1 MPPKGN
7 QHAAKVKKSVKAKGS
22 AKSNIRTPIVVVM
35 GHVDHGKTS
44 LLDKIR
50 GTTVAEFEVGLI
62 TQHIGATEV
71 PLDIIQDFCGAHFGA
86 EIQVPGLLFIDTPGH
101 HAFTSLRSR
110 GGSLADLAILIVDMN
125 EGFQPQT
132 IESLTIL
139 KRYKTPFVVAANK
152 MDRIPGWRAKE
163 NTPFAETLKSQSER
177 VVEQLDTRIYE
188 LVGELYKYGFS
199 ADRYDRIRDFTRT
212 VGIVPISAIT
222 GEGVP
227 DLLMV
232 LVGLAQ
238 RFLKDNL
245 KIKSSGPGVGTI
257 LEVKE
262 ERGLGTTLDVILYDG
277 EFKAGDTVI
286 FGTTRE
292 PLVTKIRALLKP
304 KPLAEIRSE
313 EKFVPV
319 KRVVAA
325 SGVKVAAP
333 KLENALAGSTIRV
346 VALQEG
352 IEAIAKEMKSELDAV
367 RIETENEG
375 VILKADTI
383 GSLEALVGELKAKNI
398 PIHAADVGQVSRRD
412 VIRASAFKDK
422 FISAIL
428 AFNVD
433 ILPDALLEVQKTN
446 VPVFN
451 SNIIYSLIEN
461 YENWIEEQKMRIEQ
475 ERLEAVIRP
484 GAVRLMPDCVFRQSK
499 PAIVGVQ
506 VIGGVIRTQVT
517 LMREDGAI
525 VGTLKEIQE
534 HNENLSSATTS
545 QEVAISIDGPTVGR
559 QIHEGDILYVN
570 IPEKHARIVE
580 QELKPKLSEDEREI
594 LEDFLTIKRKK
605 EPFWGR

>member
-1 MPPKGN
+1 M
-7 QHAAKVKKSVKAKGS
+7 
-22 AKSNIRTPIVVVM
+22 
-35 GHVDHGKTS
+35 
-44 LLDKIR
+44 
-50 GTTVAEFEVGLI
+50 
-62 TQHIGATEV
+62 
-71 PLDIIQDFCGAHFGA
+71 
-86 EIQVPGLLFIDTPGH
+86 
-101 HAFTSLRSR
+101 
-110 GGSLADLAILIVDMN
+110 
-125 EGFQPQT
+125 
-132 IESLTIL
+132 
-139 KRYKTPFVVAANK
+139 
-152 MDRIPGWRAKE
+152 
-163 NTPFAETLKSQSER
+163 
-177 VVEQLDTRIYE
+177 
-188 LVGELYKYGFS
+188 
-199 ADRYDRIRDFTRT
+199 
-212 VGIVPISAIT
+212 
-222 GEGVP
+222 
-227 DLLMV
+227 
-232 LVGLAQ
+232 
-238 RFLKDNL
+238 
-245 KIKSSGPGVGTI
+245 
-257 LEVKE
+257 
-262 ERGLGTTLDVILYDG
+262 
-277 EFKAGDTVI
+277 
-286 FGTTRE
+286 
-292 PLVTKIRALLKP
+292 
-304 KPLAEIRSE
+304 
-313 EKFVPV
+313 

-461 YENWIEEQKMRIEQ
+461 YENWKEEQKMRIEQ

-534 HNENLSSATTS
+534 HNENISSATIS

>member
-1 MPPKGN
+1 MQQKSKKGG
-7 QHAAKVKKSVKAKGS
+7 KAKDTQ
-22 AKSNIRTPIVVVM
+22 SNLRTPIVVVM
-35 GHVDHGKTS
+35 GHVDHGKTT

-50 GTTVAEFEVGLI
+50 GTTVADFEAGAI

-71 PLDIIQDFCGAHFGA
+71 PLNVIQDFCGAHFGG
-86 EIQVPGLLFIDTPGH
+86 ELQVPGLLFIDTPGH

-110 GGSLADLAILIVDMN
+110 GGSLADLAVLIVDVN

-152 MDRIPGWRAKE
+152 IDRISGWRPME
-163 NTPFAETLKSQSER
+163 NASFSKSLKAQNER
-177 VVEQLDTRIYE
+177 VVEELDTRVYE
-188 LVGELYKYGFS
+188 LVGELYKYGFD
-199 ADRYDRIRDFTRT
+199 ADRYDRIRDFTKT

-238 RFLKDNL
+238 RFLKDSL
-245 KIKSSGPGVGTI
+245 KITASGPGVGTI

-262 ERGLGTTLDVILYDG
+262 ERGLGTTLDVILHEG
-277 EFKAGDTVI
+277 EFRAGDTVI
-286 FGTTRE
+286 VGTARD
-292 PLVTKIRALLKP
+292 PIVTKIRALLKP
-304 KPLAEIRSE
+304 KPLSEIRSE
-313 EKFVPV
+313 ERFLPV
-319 KRVVAA
+319 KHVVAA

-346 VALQEG
+346 VTSSEDA
-352 IEAIAKEMKSELDAV
+352 EAVAKEMKSELASI
-367 RIETENEG
+367 RIDTEQEG

-398 PIHAADVGQVSRRD
+398 PIHIADVGPISRRD
-412 VIRASAFKDK
+412 VIRASAIKDPLLG
-422 FISAIL
+422 AIL

-433 ILPDALLEVQKTN
+433 ILPDALSEIQKTN
-446 VPVFN
+446 VPVFS
-451 SNIIYSLIEN
+451 SNIIYSLMES
-461 YENWIEEQKMRIEQ
+461 YEAWVDEKKMKLEQ

-484 GAVRLMPDCVFRQSK
+484 GAVRLLPDCVFRQSK

-506 VIGGVIRTQVT
+506 VIGGVIRTQT
-517 LMREDGAI
+517 NLMREDGAN
-525 VGTLKEIQE
+525 VGAVKGIQA
-534 HNENLSSATTS
+534 HNENVGSATVG
-545 QEVAISIDGPTVGR
+545 QEVAVSIDGPTVGR

-570 IPEKHARIVE
+570 VPEKHARIVE
-580 QELKPKLSEDEREI
+580 MELMPKLSLDEREVFEKF
-594 LEDFLTIKRKK
+594 LEIKRKK

>member
-1 MPPKGN
+1 MQQKSKKGG
-7 QHAAKVKKSVKAKGS
+7 KSKGTQ
-22 AKSNIRTPIVVVM
+22 SNLRTPIVVVM

-50 GTTVAEFEVGLI
+50 GTAVVDLEAGAI

-71 PLDIIQDFCGAHFGA
+71 PLDVIQDFCGAHFGA
-86 EIQVPGLLFIDTPGH
+86 ELQVPGLLFIDTPGH

-110 GGSLADLAILIVDMN
+110 GGSLADLAVLIVDAN

-132 IESLTIL
+132 TESLTIL

-152 MDRIPGWRAKE
+152 IDRISGWRATE
-163 NTPFAETLKSQSER
+163 NASFAKSLKAQNER
-177 VVEQLDTRIYE
+177 VTEELDTRIYE
-188 LVGELYKYGFS
+188 LVGELYKYGFD
-199 ADRYDRIRDFTRT
+199 ADRYDRIRDFTKNI
-212 VGIVPISAIT
+212 GIVPISAIT

-245 KIKSSGPGVGTI
+245 KITASGPGVGTI

-262 ERGLGTTLDVILYDG
+262 ERGLGTTLDVILHNG
-277 EFKAGDTVI
+277 ELNAGDTIIV
-286 FGTTRE
+286 GTARD
-292 PLVTKIRALLKP
+292 PVVTKIRALLKP
-304 KPLAEIRSE
+304 KPLSEIRSE
-313 EKFVPV
+313 EKFLPV
-319 KRVVAA
+319 KHVVAA

-346 VALQEG
+346 VTS
-352 IEAIAKEMKSELDAV
+352 IEDAEAVAKEMRSELESV
-367 RIETENEG
+367 RIDTEQEG

-383 GSLEALVGELKAKNI
+383 GSLEALVGELKAKTI
-398 PIHAADVGQVSRRD
+398 PIHVADVGPVSRRD
-412 VIRASAFKDK
+412 VIRASSINEPLF
-422 FISAIL
+422 SAIL
-428 AFNVD
+428 AFNVN
-433 ILPDALLEVQKTN
+433 ILPDALSEVQKTN
-446 VPVFN
+446 VPVFS
-451 SNIIYSLIEN
+451 SNIIYSIIED
-461 YENWIEEQKMRIEQ
+461 YEAWVEEQKMKMEQ

-484 GAVRLMPDCVFRQSK
+484 GAVRLLPDCVFRQSK

-506 VIGGVIRTQVT
+506 IIGGVVRTQT
-517 LMREDGAI
+517 NLMRDDGAN
-525 VGTLKEIQE
+525 VGAIKGIQA
-534 HNENLSSATTS
+534 HNENVGSATVG

-580 QELKPKLSEDEREI
+580 MELKPKLSEDEREV
-594 LEDFLTIKRKK
+594 LEKFLDIKRKK

>member
-1 MPPKGN
+1 M
-7 QHAAKVKKSVKAKGS
+7 QQKSIKNVKAKGS
-22 AKSNIRTPIVVVM
+22 AGSNIRTPIVVVM

-50 GTTVAEFEVGLI
+50 GTTVAEFEAGLI

-86 EIQVPGLLFIDTPGH
+86 DIQVPGLLFIDTPGH

-110 GGSLADLAILIVDMN
+110 GGSLADLAVLIVDMN

-132 IESLTIL
+132 IESLSIL
-139 KRYKTPFVVAANK
+139 KRYKTPFMVAANK

-163 NTPFAETLKSQSER
+163 NTPFAKTLKSQSER
-177 VVEQLDTRIYE
+177 VIEQLDTRIYE

-212 VGIVPISAIT
+212 VSIVPISANT

-245 KIKSSGPGVGTI
+245 KIKSSGPGLGTI

-346 VALQEG
+346 VALQED

-422 FISAIL
+422 LISAIL

-446 VPVFN
+446 VPVFS
-451 SNIIYSLIEN
+451 SNIIYSLIDN

-517 LMREDGAI
+517 LMRDDGAV
-525 VGTLKEIQE
+525 VGTLKEIQA
-534 HNENLSSATTS
+534 HNENLSSATTG

-559 QIHEGDILYVN
+559 QIHEGDTLYVN

-580 QELKPKLSEDEREI
+580 QELKPRLSEDEREM
-594 LEDFLTIKRKK
+594 LEEFLTIKRRK

>member
-1 MPPKGN
+1 MQQKSKKG
-7 QHAAKVKKSVKAKGS
+7 SKAKG
-22 AKSNIRTPIVVVM
+22 KPDLNMRTPIVVVM

-50 GTTVAEFEVGLI
+50 GTAVVDLEAGAI

-71 PLDIIQDFCGAHFGA
+71 PLSVIQDFCGSHFG
-86 EIQVPGLLFIDTPGH
+86 EDIQVPGLLFIDTPGH

-110 GGSLADLAILIVDMN
+110 GGSLADLAVLIVDMN

-152 MDRIPGWRAKE
+152 MDRIAGWRPMKNSSFAK
-163 NTPFAETLKSQSER
+163 TLKAQNER
-177 VVEQLDTRIYE
+177 VVEELDTKLYE
-188 LVGELYKYGFS
+188 IVGELYKYGFD
-199 ADRYDRIRDFTRT
+199 ADRYDRIRDFTKT
-212 VGIVPISAIT
+212 VGIVPISALT

-232 LVGLAQ
+232 LVGLTQ

-245 KIKSSGPGVGTI
+245 KITASGPGVGTI

-277 EFKAGDTVI
+277 VIKAGDTVLV
-286 FGTTRE
+286 GTANE
-292 PLVTKIRALLKP
+292 PIVTKIRALLKP

-313 EKFVPV
+313 ERFLPV
-319 KRVVAA
+319 KQVVAA
-325 SGVKVAAP
+325 SGVKVAGP
-333 KLENALAGSTIRV
+333 KLEGALAGSTIRV
-346 VALQEG
+346 IESLEDLDAL
-352 IEAIAKEMKSELDAV
+352 AKQMKSELDSV
-367 RIETENEG
+367 RIDTENEG

-383 GSLEALVGELKAKNI
+383 GSLEALVGELKAKSI
-398 PIHAADVGQVSRRD
+398 PIHAADVGPISRRD
-412 VIRASAFKDK
+412 VIRASMIKDRLL
-422 FISAIL
+422 SVIL
-428 AFNVD
+428 GFNIE
-433 ILPDALLEVQKTN
+433 ILPDAISEIQKTS
-446 VPVFN
+446 VPVFQ
-451 SNIIYSLIEN
+451 SDVIYSILEN
-461 YENWIEEQKMRIEQ
+461 YDTWVDEQKMKMEQ

-484 GAVRLMPDCVFRQSK
+484 GAIRILPDCVFRQSK

-506 VIGGVIRTQVT
+506 VIGGVIRTQVP
-517 LMREDGAI
+517 LIRDDGAAAGI
-525 VGTLKEIQE
+525 IKGIQE
-534 HNENLSSATTS
+534 HNENIGSATVGM
-545 QEVAISIDGPTVGR
+545 EVAVAIDGPTVGR

-580 QELKPKLSEDEREI
+580 QELKPRLAEDERETM
-594 LEDFLTIKRKK
+594 ENFLAIKRKK